1 MQKEWR
7 SKDIVVIQKENNVYL
22 EDDGNK
28 ISLNIEELIGLY
40 VIFRE
45 IIENFNNRKKWY
57 ILFKFNKFRRKLWK
71 IRK

>member
-45 IIENFNNRKKWY
+45 IIENFNNRKNDTSCLSLINLGENYEK
-57 ILFKFNKFRRKLWK
+57 
-71 IRK
+71 

>member
-45 IIENFNNRKKWY
+45 IIEHFNNRKK
-57 ILFKFNKFRRKLWK
+57 
-71 IRK
+71 

>member
-28 ISLNIEELIGLY
+28 ISLNIEELSSST
-40 VIFRE
+40 FCSS
-45 IIENFNNRKKWY
+45 
-57 ILFKFNKFRRKLWK
+57 FK
-71 IRK
+71 